1 MGDQLAP
8 IKATLVNF
16 VVKYVK
22 KLVPKYHLPGA
33 ISFRHVLEVGETLNY
48 QRPTVS
54 NDDLAFLQEH
64 HAAAMITNGND
75 GMPKAVRVGIALV
88 DGEIWSSGR
97 LDRVRTRR
105 LRADPRCTLFVVDP
119 AYAYLTLETI
129 VTILDGPDA
138 PEHSV
143 RLFRVMQGMP
153 TGPLTWYGQELDEE
167 AFRQTMA
174 DEGRL
179 IYRFDVQ
186 RAYGLR

>member
-1 MGDQLAP
+1 MDL
-8 IKATLVNF
+8 
-16 VVKYVK
+16 
-22 KLVPKYHLPGA
+22 
-33 ISFRHVLEVGETLNY
+33 SD
-48 QRPTVS
+48 
-54 NDDLAFLQEH
+54 DDLAFLQEH
-64 HAAAMITNGND
+64 HAAAMITNGDD

-105 LRADPRCTLFVVDP
+105 LRADPRCTLFVFDP

>member
-1 MGDQLAP
+1 MDL
-8 IKATLVNF
+8 
-16 VVKYVK
+16 
-22 KLVPKYHLPGA
+22 
-33 ISFRHVLEVGETLNY
+33 SD
-48 QRPTVS
+48 
-54 NDDLAFLQEH
+54 DDLAFLQEH
-64 HAAAMITNGND
+64 HAAAMITNGED
-75 GMPKAVRVGIALV
+75 GMPRAVRVGIALV

-97 LDRVRTRR
+97 LDRIRTRR
-105 LRADPRCTLFVVDP
+105 LRADPRCTLFVFDP
-119 AYAYLTLETI
+119 AYVYLTLETT

-138 PEHSV
+138 PERSV
-143 RLFRVMQGMP
+143 RLFRVMQGKP

>member
-1 MGDQLAP
+1 MDL
-8 IKATLVNF
+8 
-16 VVKYVK
+16 
-22 KLVPKYHLPGA
+22 
-33 ISFRHVLEVGETLNY
+33 SD
-48 QRPTVS
+48 
-54 NDDLAFLQEH
+54 DDLAFLQDH
-64 HAAAMITNGND
+64 HAAAMITIGDD

-97 LDRVRTRR
+97 QDRVRTRR
-105 LRADPRCTLFVVDP
+105 LRADPRCTLFVFDP
-119 AYAYLTLETI
+119 AYAYLTLETT

-138 PEHSV
+138 PERSV
-143 RLFRVMQGMP
+143 RLFRVMQGKP

-186 RAYGLR
+186 RTYGLR